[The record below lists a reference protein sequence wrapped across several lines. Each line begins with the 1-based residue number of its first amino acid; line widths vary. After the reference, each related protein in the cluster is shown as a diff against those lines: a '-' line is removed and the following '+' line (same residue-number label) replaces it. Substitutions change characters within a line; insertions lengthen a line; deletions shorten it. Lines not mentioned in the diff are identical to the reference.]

1 MFPGVVAGWI
11 AARSDQ
17 AAEQA
22 AVSGEPPQQESVL
35 VVRVRQD
42 PRCLLIPS
50 WREHRTCVPQ
60 RGPKKCLRSVSTPSY
75 QATFVLESC

>member
-22 AVSGEPPQQESVL
+22 AVSGEPPWQESVL
-35 VVRVRQD
+35 VVWVRRD
-42 PRCLLIPS
+42 P
-50 WREHRTCVPQ
+50 
-60 RGPKKCLRSVSTPSY
+60 
-75 QATFVLESC
+75 